1 MHYQYRVQN
10 VCSKAVDFDLEDGKL
25 YNLKFWGGCD
35 GNLRAIGKL
44 VDGMPA
50 EEVIDKL
57 AGNTCGGRPTSCA
70 DQLTR
75 ALAKALD
82 NEAAL
87 VGATAAAAAAEPAE

>member
-10 VCSKAVDFDLEDGKL
+10 VCSKAVDFDLEDGKV
-25 YNLKFWGGCD
+25 YNLSFWGGCD

-50 EEVIDKL
+50 EEVITKL
-57 AGNTCGGRPTSCA
+57 AGNTCNGRPTSCA

-75 ALAKALD
+75 VLAKAL
-82 NEAAL
+82 ESEGAAP
-87 VGATAAAAAAEPAE
+87 AAAAAVAEGRA

>member
-10 VCSKAVDFDLEDGKL
+10 VCSKAVDFDLEDGKI
-25 YNLKFWGGCD
+25 YNLSFWGGCD

-50 EEVIDKL
+50 EEVIAKL
-57 AGNTCGGRPTSCA
+57 AGNTCNGRPTSCA

-75 ALAKALD
+75 VLAKALES
-82 NEAAL
+82 EAA
-87 VGATAAAAAAEPAE
+87 APAAATPLAEERA

>member
-25 YNLKFWGGCD
+25 YNLSFWGGCD

-50 EEVIDKL
+50 EEVIAKL
-57 AGNTCGGRPTSCA
+57 AGNTCNGRPTSCA

-75 ALAKALD
+75 VLAKALES
-82 NEAAL
+82 EAA
-87 VGATAAAAAAEPAE
+87 APAAAAPLVEGRA

>member
-10 VCSKAVDFDLEDGKL
+10 VCSKAVDFDLEDGKV
-25 YNLKFWGGCD
+25 YNLSFWGGCD

-50 EEVIDKL
+50 EEVITKL
-57 AGNTCGGRPTSCA
+57 AGNTCNGRPTSCA

-75 ALAKALD
+75 VLAKAL
-82 NEAAL
+82 ESES
-87 VGATAAAAAAEPAE
+87 GAPAAAAPLAEGRA